1 MLKPI
6 TFILVCILMCN
17 LLMGQPFSKKDYN
30 KDNNSLLWEISGKDI
45 NQPSFLFGTFHLMC
59 KEDIQFSENLLKA
72 FKYSSSLYLEIDLD
86 DPTNTFSALKYMYMK
101 DGVTLRKLY
110 DSLQYNKIQKFFSD
124 SLHMSMAMV
133 EKMKPAFSS
142 SLVYPFMM
150 TCKTVDGVEMEL
162 IQKSKEEQKET
173 YGFETVEFQ
182 SSVFDNIPYNE
193 QAEELYN
200 MIDSIDTY
208 KIKFYKMLSL
218 YQSQELNVIEKS
230 FDDEPG
236 FEEQKDLL
244 LTNRNK
250 NWVSQLKSILPQ
262 TNIFIAVGAGHLAG
276 EKGLIQLLKNEGY
289 TLKPVYNK

>member
-6 TFILVCILMCN
+6 TFFLVCILMCN

-45 NQPSFLFGTFHLMC
+45 NQPSYLFGTFHLMC

-110 DSLQYNKIQKFFSD
+110 DSLQYKKIQKFFSD

-150 TCKTVDGVEMEL
+150 TCKTVDGIEMEL
-162 IQKSKEEQKET
+162 IQKSKEQQKET

-208 KIKFYKMLSL
+208 KINFYKMLSL

-289 TLKPVYNK
+289 TLKPIYNK

>member
-45 NQPSFLFGTFHLMC
+45 NQPSYLFGTFHLMC

>member
-6 TFILVCILMCN
+6 TFFLVYILMCN
-17 LLMGQPFSKKDYN
+17 LSMGQPFSKKDYN

-45 NQPSFLFGTFHLMC
+45 NQPSYLFGTFHLMC

-110 DSLQYNKIQKFFSD
+110 DSLQYKKIQNFFSD

-150 TCKTVDGVEMEL
+150 TCKTVDGIEMEL
-162 IQKSKEEQKET
+162 IQKSKEQQKET

-208 KIKFYKMLSL
+208 KINFYKMLSL

-289 TLKPVYNK
+289 TLKPIYNK

>member
-6 TFILVCILMCN
+6 TFFLVYILMCN
-17 LLMGQPFSKKDYN
+17 LSMGQPFSKKDYN

-45 NQPSFLFGTFHLMC
+45 NEPSYLFGTFHLMC

-110 DSLQYNKIQKFFSD
+110 DSLQYKKIQNFFSD

-150 TCKTVDGVEMEL
+150 TCKTVDGIEMEL
-162 IQKSKEEQKET
+162 IQKSKEQQKET

-208 KIKFYKMLSL
+208 KINFYKMLSL

-289 TLKPVYNK
+289 TLKPIYNK

>member
-45 NQPSFLFGTFHLMC
+45 NQPSYLFGTFHLMC
-59 KEDIQFSENLLKA
+59 KEDIIFSENLLKA

-86 DPTNTFSALKYMYMK
+86 DATNTFSALKYMYMK

-110 DSLQYNKIQKFFSD
+110 DSLQYKKIQKFFSD
-124 SLHMSMAMV
+124 SLHMSIAMV

-150 TCKTVDGVEMEL
+150 TCKTVDGIEMEL
-162 IQKSKEEQKET
+162 IQKSKEQQKET
-173 YGFETVEFQ
+173 HGFETVEFQ
-182 SSVFDNIPYNE
+182 SSVFDNIPYKE

-200 MIDSIDTY
+200 MIDSIDSY
-208 KIKFYKMLSL
+208 KINFYNMLSL

-250 NWVSQLKSILPQ
+250 NWVSQLKSILPH

-289 TLKPVYNK
+289 TLKPIYNK